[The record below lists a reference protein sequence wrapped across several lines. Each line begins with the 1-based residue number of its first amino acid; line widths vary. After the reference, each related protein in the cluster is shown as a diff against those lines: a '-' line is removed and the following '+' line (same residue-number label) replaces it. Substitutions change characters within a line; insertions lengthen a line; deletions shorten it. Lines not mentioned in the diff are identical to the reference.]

1 MSLYTSS
8 LMALVWIQGLNTG
21 LIVACGGHFWM
32 KADRF
37 FFTHSFICSLFHLST
52 GQHKAT
58 NMCRLS
64 AVTVG
69 GER

>member
-32 KADRF
+32 KADHF
-37 FFTHSFICSLFHLST
+37 FFTGH
-52 GQHKAT
+52 HKAT

-64 AVTVG
+64 SVTVG